1 LPVVLSSLFFYKKY
15 NNLIRDTIG
24 AGIAAFGG
32 SSITYAR
39 ITNYELRA
47 YELRAYELRAYELRI
62 TNMTKLL
69 FQALHRPDRSP
80 SQRYRFDQYLPFLA
94 QSDVVVDYS
103 YLIEAKDDAAFY
115 ASGNYLKKAGI
126 FWRAVRKRMKEI
138 NNAHKYDL
146 VFVQREAFMLG
157 TSYFERKI
165 AAQRPLIFDFDD
177 AIWQQVVSEGNRKL
191 AFLKNANKT
200 QEIIRA
206 ATEIWAGND
215 YLADFARQ
223 YNQNVRVVPT
233 TVDTDEY
240 QHHPYRRD
248 ENAPICIGW
257 SGSFTTV
264 PHFESALPALEIIAQ
279 KYGRKVCFKLIGD
292 ANYRN
297 EKLRLQGTAWARSTE
312 IAELSSIDIG
322 IMPLPDDEWTQGK
335 CGLKA
340 LVYMSMLI
348 PTVLSPVGV
357 NRQIVSHNQNGLWAS
372 STDEWVEQLS
382 RLIDDADLRQR
393 LAQNARLSVVQNYS
407 VDAWKQRYLDYFDDI
422 LKKY

>member
-1 LPVVLSSLFFYKKY
+1 LGEPLRRLRRLASGYSLHH
-15 NNLIRDTIG
+15 
-24 AGIAAFGG
+24 
-32 SSITYAR
+32 
-39 ITNYELRA
+39 LRA
-47 YELRAYELRAYELRI
+47 FTLRVSCARWFRYYPSRKRARRI
-62 TNMTKLL
+62 PTINMTKLL
-69 FQALHRPDRSP
+69 FQALHRQDRSP

-94 QSDVVVDYS
+94 QSGVVVDYS
-103 YLIEAKDDAAFY
+103 HLIEAQDDTPFY

-126 FWRAVRKRMKEI
+126 FWRAMRKRMKEI
-138 NNAHKYDL
+138 NNAKNYDL

-157 TSYFERKI
+157 TSYFERRM

-223 YNQNVRVVPT
+223 YNPNVRIVPT

-240 QHHPYRRD
+240 QRRLPIRPED
-248 ENAPICIGW
+248 APICIGW
-257 SGSFTTV
+257 SGSFSTV
-264 PHFESALPALEIIAQ
+264 PHFQSALPALEIIAQ
-279 KYGRKVCFKLIGD
+279 KYGKKVCFKLIGD

-297 EKLRLQGTAWARSTE
+297 EKLQLQGIAWARNTE

-340 LVYMSMLI
+340 LVYMSMQI
-348 PTVLSPVGV
+348 PTILSPVGV
-357 NRQIVSHNQNGLWAS
+357 NRKIISHDQNGLWAS

-382 RLIDDADLRQR
+382 RLIDSAQLRQQ
-393 LAQNARLSVVQNYS
+393 LAQNARLSVLQNYS
-407 VDAWKQRYLDYFDDI
+407 VEAWKQPYLDYFGDI
-422 LKKY
+422 LKKNS